1 MANMVTR
8 TIKTTTVNVVGV
20 DLTNN
25 TIVDYEEILPR
36 TYKDEAA
43 ILKELEKRF
52 KNSENDV
59 KPVAIKG
66 FTVNDT
72 LYGMSEDDFM
82 KNAVILPPRKV
93 NDNSV
98 EQN

>member
-20 DLTNN
+20 DLKTN

-43 ILKELEKRF
+43 ILKELEKRY
-52 KNSENDV
+52 KNSNNDV

-66 FTVNDT
+66 YAVNDT
-72 LYGMSEDDFM
+72 LYGMSEEDFI
-82 KNAVILPPRKV
+82 KNSVVLPARKV
-93 NDNSV
+93 NADSV
-98 EQN
+98 ENN

>member
-52 KNSENDV
+52 KNSENNV

-72 LYGMSEDDFM
+72 LYGMPEDDFM
-82 KNAVILPPRKV
+82 RNAVILPPRKV
-93 NDNSV
+93 NNDSI